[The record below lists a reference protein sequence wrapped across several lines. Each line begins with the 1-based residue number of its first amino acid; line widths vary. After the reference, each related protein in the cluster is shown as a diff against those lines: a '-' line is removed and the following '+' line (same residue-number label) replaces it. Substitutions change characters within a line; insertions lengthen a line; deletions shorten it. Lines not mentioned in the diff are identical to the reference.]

1 MAYLDFW
8 YSEEGSRLK
17 NFGVEGVS
25 YEMRDGL
32 PYYTD
37 EILKN
42 PDGLSISAALG
53 KYTRASQASVG
64 LIDARYYEQYYQL
77 PQQVDAV
84 KLWNKNT
91 DPALEVTLPA
101 ISPTAEE
108 AEEMA
113 TINAAVSTYVKEE
126 TTKFIMGLRDLNEFD
141 SYVESLKGL
150 NIDRALEIEQ
160 AAYERYLA
168 R

>member
-1 MAYLDFW
+1 
-8 YSEEGSRLK
+8 
-17 NFGVEGVS
+17 
-25 YEMRDGL
+25 
-32 PYYTD
+32 
-37 EILKN
+37 
-42 PDGLSISAALG
+42 
-53 KYTRASQASVG
+53 
-64 LIDARYYEQYYQL
+64 
-77 PQQVDAV
+77 
-84 KLWNKNT
+84 
-91 DPALEVTLPA
+91 
-101 ISPTAEE
+101 
-108 AEEMA
+108 MA